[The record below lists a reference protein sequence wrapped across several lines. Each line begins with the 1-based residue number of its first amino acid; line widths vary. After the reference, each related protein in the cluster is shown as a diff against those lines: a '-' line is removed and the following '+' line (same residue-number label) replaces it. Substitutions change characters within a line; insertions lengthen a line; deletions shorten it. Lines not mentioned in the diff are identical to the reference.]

1 MTIRE
6 IAAIAGVSP
15 AAVSLVINNK
25 KGGSA
30 ETRRHIQSIMEE
42 CGYVPAP
49 VRRKADRFRLMILKF
64 RAHGIALEE
73 NQGFTASII
82 DRIESECRRF
92 AFDLVMCNC
101 EPATAATTIRSLM
114 ENPPDGVIL
123 IGTELREA
131 DYELFKLFTVPFVV
145 LDNNILLEN
154 VDSVVMANRELTAQL
169 VRYLYSL
176 GHREIQ
182 YYKFTQPVNNCDER
196 YEGYLQELHR
206 LGLEPSEPIM
216 LKPTVDGAFED
227 MKRLIKSGEYVPHGA
242 AIADNDTVAIGAI
255 IFIIVTL
262 RSPMTKEEARAKA
275 GIVYDSS
282 ATEGGWD
289 NLSPEEIEARLNEK
303 VAEGMINISAN
314 TAPIFEDGSSEGN
327 LMLVNESINNYPQKV
342 QIVRNDTGEQIYES
356 GAIAVGSKIER
367 AKLDVVLPAGTY
379 ECTAYFHNLDPETGD
394 IIGTA
399 GAIITIT
406 IQH

>member
-1 MTIRE
+1 MGEMT
-6 IAAIAGVSP
+6 

-25 KGGSA
+25 KGVSA

-255 IFIIVTL
+255 KAIREAGYSIPEDISIVGFDDIPFSAVTMPALTTMRISRSQMGTL
-262 RSPMTKEEARAKA
+262 AVDLIRKRIKNLDWPGMHMH
-275 GIVYDSS
+275 I
-282 ATEGGWD
+282 GGK
-289 NLSPEEIEARLNEK
+289 L
-303 VAEGMINISAN
+303 
-314 TAPIFEDGSSEGN
+314 
-327 LMLVNESINNYPQKV
+327 
-342 QIVRNDTGEQIYES
+342 IVRNSTR
-356 GAIAVGSKIER
+356 AV
-367 AKLDVVLPAGTY
+367 D
-379 ECTAYFHNLDPETGD
+379 D
-394 IIGTA
+394 
-399 GAIITIT
+399 
-406 IQH
+406 

>member
-25 KGGSA
+25 KGVSA

-82 DRIESECRRF
+82 DRIESEC
-92 AFDLVMCNC
+92 
-101 EPATAATTIRSLM
+101 
-114 ENPPDGVIL
+114 L

-255 IFIIVTL
+255 KAIREAGYSIPEDISIVGFDDIPFSAVTMPALTTMRISRSQMGTL
-262 RSPMTKEEARAKA
+262 AVDLIRKRIKNLDWPGMHMH
-275 GIVYDSS
+275 I
-282 ATEGGWD
+282 GGK
-289 NLSPEEIEARLNEK
+289 L
-303 VAEGMINISAN
+303 
-314 TAPIFEDGSSEGN
+314 
-327 LMLVNESINNYPQKV
+327 
-342 QIVRNDTGEQIYES
+342 IVRNSTR
-356 GAIAVGSKIER
+356 AV
-367 AKLDVVLPAGTY
+367 D
-379 ECTAYFHNLDPETGD
+379 D
-394 IIGTA
+394 
-399 GAIITIT
+399 
-406 IQH
+406 